1 MAVARRPLA
10 GKSLMES
17 DYLAMALL
25 PSSPVSPSLLPSVA
39 GRAPSYRMLL
49 LLLDPTQLS
58 PASSSSNCRIRSKC
72 SQQKEN
78 KRESAFKI
86 KMLKSCVN
94 VQKFSQ

>member
-1 MAVARRPLA
+1 MTYLKKVISQLFANNKQMIIWSHAAAARPN
-10 GKSLMES
+10 
-17 DYLAMALL
+17 
-25 PSSPVSPSLLPSVA
+25 
-39 GRAPSYRMLL
+39 
-49 LLLDPTQLS
+49 